1 MREAS
6 EEDAKRRY
14 IDQKNERAN
23 EQRRSHDAD
32 KQTRALGTVART
44 MHHAARTPLQPVVF
58 AHAHGAPVSG
68 PDDEFDIGEDLVA
81 VPFYL
86 TNEGTG
92 LALDIGPSVTAL

>member
-1 MREAS
+1 
-6 EEDAKRRY
+6 
-14 IDQKNERAN
+14 
-23 EQRRSHDAD
+23 
-32 KQTRALGTVART
+32 
-44 MHHAARTPLQPVVF
+44 MHHAARAPLQPVVF

-92 LALDIGPSVTAL
+92 LALDTARP